1 MKAYR
6 EALRRYFEW
15 LWSFKRQGREQEEAS
30 KEEETGFYL
39 GRYLSHLAT
48 VTSGE
53 YVLRTWRIL
62 RAVFQKDLP
71 VQETEVLEQRVQIL
85 RRDANVRHPVKYR
98 AADAIRLKD
107 LNDLMAQLQYV
118 KLSYGEQTAVEIL
131 CVAFATMSRVAEISA
146 LTVDD
151 VFDGGRTISIRPKTQ
166 ARTCKRQVKRV
177 TDIGFIRAATFV
189 EQRRNTAIRKGRRIL
204 FSSRRN
210 ADSPISSSAVSG
222 LLKKIMKKIR
232 STRRVTAHSARK
244 GAAVEALLSGL
255 PVVTI
260 QSFGGWQDMGTLERY
275 LGDSL
280 RRNVAWV
287 DLLRT

>member
-6 EALRRYFEW
+6 ETLRRYFEW
-15 LWSFKRQGREQEEAS
+15 LWSYRRQDREREEVNRR
-30 KEEETGFYL
+30 EGTGV
-39 GRYLSHLAT
+39 YLSAYLSYLAT

-62 RAVFQKDLP
+62 RAVFHRDLQI
-71 VQETEVLEQRVQIL
+71 QETERLEQCVQIL
-85 RRDANVRHPVKYR
+85 RRDANMRHPVKYR
-98 AADAIRLKD
+98 AADAIRLKE
-107 LNDLMAQLQYV
+107 LNNVMAQLQYV
-118 KLSYGEQTAVEIL
+118 KLSYREQTAIEVL

-151 VFDGGRTISIRPKTQ
+151 IFDGGRTISIRPKTL

-177 TDIGFIRAATFV
+177 ADIGFIRASTFV

-210 ADSPISSSAVSG
+210 TDDPISSSAVSG
-222 LLKKIMKKIR
+222 LLKKLMKKIR
-232 STRRVTAHSARK
+232 CSKRVTAHSARK

-260 QSFGGWQDMGTLERY
+260 QSFGGWKDMGTLERY

-287 DLLRT
+287 DLLRL